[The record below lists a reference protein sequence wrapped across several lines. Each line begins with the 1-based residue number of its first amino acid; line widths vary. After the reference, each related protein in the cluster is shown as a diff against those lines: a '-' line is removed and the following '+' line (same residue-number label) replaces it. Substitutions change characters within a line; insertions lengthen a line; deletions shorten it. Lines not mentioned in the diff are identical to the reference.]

1 MTKRPLKGELTLA
14 GHRVRAIS
22 IGGQETC
29 IDLPDL
35 RVAFDVGRS
44 PQWLT
49 HRKTILFTHSHVDH
63 MAGIISH
70 CAMRGLL
77 NVAPP
82 NYVVPLESVAGLEKV
97 FEAWRQLDG
106 SELAHQLIPIGP
118 GETYPISPRLSA
130 RAFRSHHSAPC
141 QGYALT
147 SLNTKLKPEFGDLS
161 SLEIRNLRVQEGV
174 EVAESVHQ
182 TEVAFVGDSRIDVV
196 DQEPLVRTAKLL
208 ILEVTF
214 LDDRVSVEQAREMG
228 HIHLDEVIERAH
240 LFENRELLFTHFSAR
255 YGTPEIRRI
264 WEQKLPPGLR
274 ERVTPLLTGHGPL
287 EL

>member
-1 MTKRPLKGELTLA
+1 MTKRTLNGELILA
-14 GHRVRAIS
+14 GHRVRALS

-35 RVAFDVGRS
+35 KVAFDVGRS

-63 MAGIISH
+63 MSGIISH

-82 NYVVPLESVAGLEKV
+82 TYVVPRESVAGLELAFK
-97 FEAWRQLDG
+97 AWRLLDG
-106 SELAHQLIPIGP
+106 SDLAHDLVPIGP
-118 GETYPISPRLSA
+118 GDEYPLSPRLFA

-141 QGYALT
+141 QGYVLV
-147 SLNTKLKPEFGDLS
+147 SVNKKLKPEYRELS
-161 SLEIRNLRVQEGV
+161 SEAIRDLRLDEGV
-174 EVAESVHQ
+174 EVSEEVQQAEV
-182 TEVAFVGDSRIDVV
+182 VFVGDTRIEVV
-196 DQEPLVRTAKLL
+196 EQEPVVRTARLL

-214 LDDRVSVEQAREMG
+214 LDDRVSIEQAREMG
-228 HIHLDEVIERAH
+228 HIHLDEVIERTD
-240 LFENRELLFTHFSAR
+240 LFENEAILFTHFSAR
-255 YGTPEIRRI
+255 YRAPEIAKI
-264 WEQKLPPGLR
+264 LKDKLPPSLR
-274 ERVTPLLTGHGPL
+274 ERVTPLLTGHGPM